1 MTQEFLRANGIDVFP
16 LHGRAYRVR
25 TLEVERRLVETDASI
40 GEPELQSTTS
50 KIVFSDGDL
59 LRALEA
65 LGVPVERLELPYK
78 TDYPI

>member
-1 MTQEFLRANGIDVFP
+1 M
-16 LHGRAYRVR
+16 
-25 TLEVERRLVETDASI
+25 VETDASI